1 MATYLRT
8 HNLKSLPTCFTVRPS
23 CSQGAVSGTEYSD
36 DQHKCLTIGQQPTLL
51 LTNMF

>member
-8 HNLKSLPTCFTVRPS
+8 HNLKSLPTSFTVRPT
-23 CSQGAVSGTEYSD
+23 CSQGAVLSTEIND
-36 DQHKCLTIGQQPTLL
+36 DQHKYLTIGKQPTLL